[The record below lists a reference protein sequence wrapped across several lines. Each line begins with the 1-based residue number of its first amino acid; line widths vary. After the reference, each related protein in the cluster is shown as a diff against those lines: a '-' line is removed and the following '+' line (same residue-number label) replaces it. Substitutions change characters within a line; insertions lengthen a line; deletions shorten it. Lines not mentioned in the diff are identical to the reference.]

1 MGALARF
8 SLANRA
14 LIALITVFTA
24 VFGVLLAGQL
34 KQELIPS
41 LEFPVVSVTTTM
53 PGATPEVVDRQVGE
67 PLETALQ
74 AVEHLE
80 SSTSTSATGL
90 NTIALRF
97 DYGTDLNRARSQV
110 DRAVSN
116 VSGQLP
122 EDTQTSSFAGS
133 VSDFPVIFMAVS
145 GGETGL
151 NELRSEIERLAVPR
165 LQKLDGVRGA
175 SVTGGTEQHISILP
189 DDDAMADAG
198 LTVADIRTALEE
210 NAGLFP
216 IGQIPEGSLT
226 LPIQAGAPI
235 ETLEDL
241 RQVAVIPSD
250 DAAQPASDGSTAAP
264 GTAPPS
270 APDGGAAPT
279 RPDEQQSPAAPT
291 PPAAGVL
298 LGELATVELADDVA
312 TSITRTDGVDTL
324 GLAVTKTPDADTVS
338 VSQAVRELVPE
349 LEALLGSDAAI
360 TVVFDQA
367 PFIEQSIQ
375 TLVQEGIL
383 GLGFA
388 VLVILVFLASVRST
402 LVTAVSIPLSLLVTL
417 IGMRV
422 SDYSL
427 NMLTLGALTI
437 SIGRVVDDSIV
448 VVENIKRHL
457 AADVGKKRA
466 ILDGT
471 AEVATAITSST
482 LATVAVFAP
491 VALVGG
497 MAGELFRPFAVTMSI
512 ALLASLFVA
521 LTIVP
526 VLCWWFLGHQPRTQA
541 QHRAEPTA
549 AADGSTETDPAPGTT
564 VTRRL
569 GPMQKVYRPVL
580 RVTQRRPGLTLVA
593 AALLLGATVAAV
605 PLVPTNLLGDT
616 GQNTFTVTATQP
628 AGTSLETTAEAAD
641 QVDEVLRGIEGVHH
655 VQWTAGSAGFIPGMR
670 GASDEATFTVLTDPE
685 VDQQLLQQQARDQ
698 LAELTGVGEVR
709 LSAAG
714 GMGMSSDIEVRIT
727 APSPELLTQADAV
740 VRESMATLDGA
751 QEVSSNLSQARPTV
765 QVTVDRAATSEAGLT
780 EEQVALQVAAA
791 LNPVPAGSI
800 RLGYTDY
807 PVQIGD
813 PAPVESTEDLS
824 GVEVMT
830 GSGPRPLD
838 ELAEVSREEV
848 LATVTSTNGDRT
860 AVVSVTPA
868 DDDLG
873 ALSGRVSQ
881 TLEGLDLPEGTSAEL
896 GGAAT
901 QQQESFND
909 LYLALL
915 AAVAIVYVI
924 MVATFRSLIQP
935 LVLLVS
941 IPFATTGAIALLLV
955 TGSALGLPS
964 LIGFLMLVG
973 VVVTN
978 AIVLIDLINQYR
990 RIEGMDL
997 DTAIERGALN
1007 RLRPIVMTALAT
1019 ILALVPMALGITGHG
1034 GFISQPLA
1042 IVVVGGLVSSTVL
1055 TLVLVPVLYRLVE
1068 GFGQRRRERLGLSE
1082 D

>member
-97 DYGTDLNRARSQV
+97 EYGTDLNRARSQV

-122 EDTQTSSFAGS
+122 EDTQTNSFAGS
-133 VSDFPVIFMAVS
+133 VSDFPVVFMAVS
-145 GGETGL
+145 GGTTEL
-151 NELRSEIERLAVPR
+151 NELRTEIERLAVPR
-165 LQKLDGVRGA
+165 LRKLEGVRGA

-189 DDDAMADAG
+189 DDAAMADAD

-216 IGQIPEGSLT
+216 IGQIPEGTLT
-226 LPIQAGAPI
+226 LPVQAGAPI
-235 ETLEDL
+235 ESLEDL
-241 RQVAVIPSD
+241 RQVTVIPSSESGSEQATGPAAD
-250 DAAQPASDGSTAAP
+250 SPATPTAPGEGAADSTGPTVPIAPAPAPDAAT
-264 GTAPPS
+264 
-270 APDGGAAPT
+270 
-279 RPDEQQSPAAPT
+279 
-291 PPAAGVL
+291 GVL
-298 LGELATVELADDVA
+298 LGDLATVELADDQP

-338 VSQAVRELVPE
+338 VSQAVRDLLPE
-349 LEALLGSDAAI
+349 LEALLGADAEI

-388 VLVILVFLASVRST
+388 VLVILVFLASLRST

-417 IGMRV
+417 IGMRI

-457 AADVGKKRA
+457 AADVGKRRA

-526 VLCWWFLGHQPRTQA
+526 VLCWWFLGRRPRSGA
-541 QHRAEPTA
+541 HHRSGD
-549 AADGSTETDPAPGTT
+549 AADGQPPPEAQGTPDTT

-569 GPMQKVYRPVL
+569 GPLQKAYHPVL
-580 RVTQRRPGLTLVA
+580 RGTQRHPILTLVA
-593 AALLLGATVAAV
+593 AALLLGGTVAAI

-628 AGTSLETTAEAAD
+628 AGSSLETTTEAAD
-641 QVDEVLRGIEGVHH
+641 QVDEVLRGIDGVQH
-655 VQWTAGSAGFIPGMR
+655 VQWTAGSAGFMPGMR
-670 GASDEATFTVLTDPE
+670 GASDEATFTVLTDADA
-685 VDQQLLQQQARDQ
+685 DQQLIQQQAREG
-698 LAELTGVGEVR
+698 LAALEDAGEVQ
-709 LSAAG
+709 LSAAS

-727 APSPELLTQADAV
+727 APSPELLAQADAV
-740 VRESMATLDGA
+740 VREAMEGLEGA
-751 QEVSSNLSQARPTV
+751 QEVTSNLSQARPTV
-765 QVTVDRAATSEAGLT
+765 QVTVDRKATSEAGLT

-800 RLGYTDY
+800 RLGYTDF

-813 PAPVESTEDLS
+813 PAPVESTDDLA
-824 GVEVMT
+824 GVDVMT
-830 GSGPRPLD
+830 GAGPVPLD
-838 ELAEVSREEV
+838 ELAEVTRDEV
-848 LATVTSTNGDRT
+848 LATVTSSNGDRT
-860 AVVSVTPA
+860 AVVSVIPA
-868 DDDLG
+868 GEDLG
-873 ALSGRVSQ
+873 ALSGQVSRMLDE
-881 TLEGLDLPEGTSAEL
+881 LELPEGTAAEL

-909 LYLALL
+909 LYLALI

-941 IPFATTGAIALLLV
+941 IPFAATGAIALLLL

-978 AIVLIDLINQYR
+978 AIVLMDLINQYR
-990 RIEGMDL
+990 RLEGMDL
-997 DTAIERGALN
+997 GTAIERGAMN

-1055 TLVLVPVLYRLVE
+1055 TLILVPVLYRLVE
-1068 GFGQRRRERLGLSE
+1068 GYGERRRARRDLTEQ
-1082 D
+1082 